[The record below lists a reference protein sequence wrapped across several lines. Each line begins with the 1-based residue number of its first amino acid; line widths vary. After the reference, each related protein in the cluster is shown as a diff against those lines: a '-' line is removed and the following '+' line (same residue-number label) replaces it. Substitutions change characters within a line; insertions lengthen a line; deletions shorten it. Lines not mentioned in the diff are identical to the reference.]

1 MVARSPNYPAIDLAT
16 ALASVEKV
24 FKAENRN
31 KMSKLVLAKHLGY
44 NSLNGRS
51 LGQIGAVR
59 AYGLIEGR
67 ADDLRVSE
75 DAVTALMAPGGSADR
90 QGALGRLAL
99 EPGLFKQLRSD
110 FPDTMPSEENI
121 KFQLV
126 KRGFTAE
133 AAGKAAKTYL
143 KTMRLVSENPDTYN
157 PSDDQEEPE
166 MQSQAVEPA
175 RNFTKPQIATGI
187 TRPGIIQ
194 EVFMLAEGPVTLAI
208 PSDLSAQSFED
219 LNDYL
224 ELFLRKTKRR
234 VTSAPDDKEA
244 AG

>member
-31 KMSKLVLAKHLGY
+31 KMSKVVLAKHLGY

-59 AYGLIEGR
+59 AYGLIDGR
-67 ADDLRVSE
+67 ADELQVSD
-75 DAVTALMAPGGSADR
+75 DAVTALMAPGGSPDR
-90 QGALGRLAL
+90 QAALGRLAL
-99 EPGLFKQLRSD
+99 QPALFKQLRSN

-126 KRGFTAE
+126 KRGFTAD

-157 PSDDQEEPE
+157 PSGDQEEPE
-166 MQSQAVEPA
+166 MQQQPTENT
-175 RNFTKPQIATGI
+175 RGFTKLPTPIIPQ
-187 TRPGIIQ
+187 RPGIAQ
-194 EVFMLAEGPVTLAI
+194 ETFLLDEGPVTI
-208 PSDLSAQSFED
+208 SFPSLLGPESYDELDAQ
-219 LNDYL
+219 LQ
-224 ELFLRKTKRR
+224 LFLRRMKRR
-234 VTSAPDDKEA
+234 SDFQFRKGESE
-244 AG
+244 